1 MDIQEQEKGRKY
13 PLLKTQ
19 KNLVIFL
26 VTNIDRFVTI
36 TDLVILLKSDLV
48 KSFEMKAIKVLFNR
62 NKQLM

>member
-13 PLLKTQ
+13 PLLKQ
-19 KNLVIFL
+19 KNLVFFF
-26 VTNIDRFVTI
+26 VDRFVII
-36 TDLVILLKSDLV
+36 TDLVILLKGYLV